1 MSEKKY
7 IVMDLEFNQST
18 TRFRSEKNGILLS
31 NEIIEIG
38 AVKLNEKLEQVDTF
52 KSFIKPTAYPKI
64 NDMVH
69 KLTSIT
75 TEMVWEGG
83 DFDDVIKSFLDWC
96 GEDYVF
102 VTWSDNDIFA
112 LEDNMLY
119 HGMEIDSLPECY
131 DIQAMFD
138 DQISMNERSMAL
150 NYAIW
155 KLGIKVSGGELH
167 EALYDA
173 MNTSEVFKRLD
184 ISDGLGDYEV

>member
-1 MSEKKY
+1 MSEKTY

-38 AVKLNEKLEQVDTF
+38 AVKLNEKLDQVDTF

-64 NDMVH
+64 NDMVY

-83 DFDDVIKSFLDWC
+83 DFNDVIKSFLDWC

-119 HGMEIDSLPECY
+119 HGMEIGCLPECY

-155 KLGIKVSGGELH
+155 KFGIKVSGGELH
-167 EALYDA
+167 DALYDA